1 MSQEQLSQRLIEV
14 LEEEKIDSDRS
25 GHRSNSPGDAFQDAF
40 TQYGMRLGPELMRL
54 SMESAHE
61 DSENEAENCNKSS
74 EGQLTDNEEE
84 EENDFLAEQRFTSKK
99 SNPGSGQVSLQSSGT
114 GSIPMPPNFSKVIV
128 EVGDDTV
135 TDKTSSRSVC
145 SESVQSKTSTAE
157 DNYSDF
163 PPG

>member
-1 MSQEQLSQRLIEV
+1 
-14 LEEEKIDSDRS
+14 
-25 GHRSNSPGDAFQDAF
+25 
-40 TQYGMRLGPELMRL
+40 MRLGPELMRL

-114 GSIPMPPNFSKVIV
+114 GEIPHRKQEVHLTGSIPMPPNFSKVIV